1 MYPCIGGGQRASFA
15 SMNFNWLK
23 SILPKGLYGR
33 AALILVLPV
42 ITIQLVVSVVF
53 IQRLFDGVT
62 QQMTNSIATELV
74 FFLREVNAAGD
85 RQAGMRIAQQV
96 GTPLGFVVRPLSP
109 SQMKTGEKRTF
120 DDLTGKV
127 VIATLRQ
134 AVPAV
139 RLIDLESRHQKVLLQ
154 LQTRIGGVEILFD
167 RLRVSASNPHQLL
180 VFMIVVSVFMT
191 LIAFIFLKNQVRPI
205 RRLARA
211 AEAFGKGRRVYYHVS
226 GATEVR
232 QAGRAFLDMRDRIE
246 RQIEQRTLMLSGVS
260 HDLRT
265 PLTRLKLGLSMVG
278 DDPEIAALIRDVDD
292 MEQMLDEFLAFAR
305 GDSLEA
311 TSLVDPR
318 DIAQQVVADSAR
330 MQGQVLLEPTRGAPG
345 ATLVVMRPNSVRRA
359 LENLVTNALRYG
371 SRCRVA
377 VQINPR
383 DIVFVVQDDGPGIPP
398 DQRDKALRPFERLDV
413 ARNQN
418 QGLGVGLGL
427 AIAMDIASNHGGSLA
442 LSESAEMGGL
452 KVELVLPR

>member
-1 MYPCIGGGQRASFA
+1 
-15 SMNFNWLK
+15 MNFMWLK

-42 ITIQLVVSVVF
+42 IAIQLVVSVVF

-62 QQMTNSIATELV
+62 RQMTSSVATELV
-74 FFLREVNAAGD
+74 FFMNKLNSAGNTKAILRVARD
-85 RQAGMRIAQQV
+85 V
-96 GTPLGFVVRPLSP
+96 GVPLGFTVRPLTP
-109 SQMKTGEKRTF
+109 SQMKTGNIRAF
-120 DDLTGKV
+120 DDLTGDV
-127 VIATLRQ
+127 VISTLRE
-134 AVPAV
+134 ALPTV
-139 RLIDLESRHQKVLLQ
+139 RLIDLKDYDRKVLLQ
-154 LQTRIGGVEILFD
+154 MKTKTGGFAILFS
-167 RLRVSASNPHQLL
+167 RSRVSASNPHQLL
-180 VFMIVVSVFMT
+180 VLMVAVSIFMT
-191 LIAFIFLKNQVRPI
+191 FISFLFLKNQVRPI

-211 AEAFGKGRRVYYHVS
+211 AEAFGKGRRIHFHVS

-232 QAGRAFLDMRDRIE
+232 QAGRAFLDMRERIE

-278 DDPEIAALIRDVDD
+278 DDAEISALIRDVDD

-305 GDSLEA
+305 GDSLEE
-311 TSLVDPR
+311 TTLSDPR
-318 DIAQQVVADSAR
+318 DIAAHVVADANRAQGAVSLDPIDTSA
-330 MQGQVLLEPTRGAPG
+330 MTVLLP
-345 ATLVVMRPNSVRRA
+345 MRPNAVRRA

-371 SRCRVA
+371 SYCRVGLG
-377 VQINPR
+377 IR
-383 DIVFVVQDDGPGIPP
+383 DREIAFIVQDDGPGIPP
-398 DQRDKALRPFERLDV
+398 DHREKALRPFERLDV

-427 AIAMDIASNHGGSLA
+427 AITMDIANSHGGSLV
-442 LSESAEMGGL
+442 LSDSEDMGGL